1 MAGKGFID
9 IGVSSQF
16 NRSARGNV
24 QDSEAS
30 NETRQS
36 VRNNQVTTGG
46 RSAAGSPI
54 VPPLVRPTPPPSPP
68 SCGASP

>member
-9 IGVSSQF
+9 IGVRSQF
-16 NRSARGNV
+16 NRSARGNI

-36 VRNNQVTTGG
+36 VIRTFN
-46 RSAAGSPI
+46 AAIGKPKH
-54 VPPLVRPTPPPSPP
+54 PPSRTER
-68 SCGASP
+68 

>member
-1 MAGKGFID
+1 MRKGFID

-16 NRSARGNV
+16 NRSARGNI

-36 VRNNQVTTGG
+36 VRNNQVITWWV
-46 RSAAGSPI
+46 RSN
-54 VPPLVRPTPPPSPP
+54 
-68 SCGASP
+68 

>member
-1 MAGKGFID
+1 MADKGFID

-16 NRSARGNV
+16 NRSARRNI

-36 VRNNQVTTGG
+36 VRNNQVITG
-46 RSAAGSPI
+46 AGQQP
-54 VPPLVRPTPPPSPP
+54 VHQ
-68 SCGASP
+68 